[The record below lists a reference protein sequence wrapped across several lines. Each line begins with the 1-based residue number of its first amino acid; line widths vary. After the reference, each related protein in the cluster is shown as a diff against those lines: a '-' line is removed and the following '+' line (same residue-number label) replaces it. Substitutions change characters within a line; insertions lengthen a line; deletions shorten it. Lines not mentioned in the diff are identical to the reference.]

1 MFNACRPLRM
11 GDTVSALTG
20 VVDDSFSDYR
30 VIPTQNPTFV
40 ATNPRTS
47 ANLTLGN
54 LKVASLNE
62 LNFCN
67 TIILVPVFVD
77 QQVMLIVVVLMIVV
91 LTAMV

>member
-47 ANLTLGN
+47 AKFN
-54 LKVASLNE
+54 
-62 LNFCN
+62 
-67 TIILVPVFVD
+67 PR
-77 QQVMLIVVVLMIVV
+77 
-91 LTAMV
+91 